1 MNDFSAVQR
10 LLDLEARLWV
20 SREHAGPPVEGGVR
34 LVGVLGWNAGVPA
47 ARIPTGDRGDVVTTA
62 TGG

>member
-34 LVGVLGWNAGVPA
+34 LVGVLGWNAAVRLRA
-47 ARIPTGDRGDVVTTA
+47 YRQEIEA
-62 TGG
+62 TW